1 MDKNFKPLKN
11 NPNIFM
17 DTSKK
22 QADLELTNELARRN
36 EFESESVASMEVNAG
51 VFSSICVICDSDI
64 HAGSIGSNAIRE
76 EMKVNFI
83 KNTANAYSILNGDMF
98 NSIIK
103 AEENIHDDK
112 FGTNRQIERAIH
124 LYEDIK
130 DKIVCVIDGNH
141 DGACGKRWTT
151 STLSPC
157 KHFADALGLPSI
169 EFGVNV
175 KFNLPTSDFK
185 RENQYINIYFSH
197 ATGKSSGDA
206 KSVDITFE
214 NAMTFLS
221 EKGITPDVV
230 FGGHFHSNS
239 NGSFPVN
246 IMEYDEYGK
255 CIGVK
260 RKDII
265 TVSESTL
272 QEVARYAQSC
282 GYPKADSNVY
292 LNNIRLVKNPY
303 YTNAS
308 KDKQPEYVVELTRFP
323 MFKNGKNEYTEQAL
337 MYMRKYQEPTWLEDL
352 VEKEYAKLSTTKAI
366 SKLANENKNFISKQ
380 FLSDDNE
387 DIVVNE

>member
-1 MDKNFKPLKN
+1 MDNNYKPLKN
-11 NPNIFM
+11 NSNIYM

-22 QADLELTNELARRN
+22 EADLKLTQELARRN
-36 EFESESVASMEVNAG
+36 EFESESVANMEVNTG
-51 VFSSICVICDSDI
+51 VFSSICIICDSDI

-124 LYEDIK
+124 LYKDIK
-130 DKIVCVIDGNH
+130 NKIVCVIDGNH
-141 DGACGKRWTT
+141 DGAYGKRWTV

-157 KHFADALGLPSI
+157 KHFADALELPSV
-169 EFGVNV
+169 EFGVNI
-175 KFNLPTSDFK
+175 KFNMPTSDFK
-185 RENQYINIYFSH
+185 RENKSINIYFAH
-197 ATGKSSGDA
+197 MAGKTAGEA

-214 NAMTFLS
+214 QAMIRMAETG
-221 EKGITPDVV
+221 KVPDVI

-239 NGSFPVN
+239 NGSFPIN
-246 IMEYDEYGK
+246 LMQYDEFGK
-255 CIGVK
+255 CIGVQ

-272 QEVARYAQSC
+272 QEVARYAQAS
-282 GYPKADSNVY
+282 GYPEADSNVY

-303 YTNAS
+303 YTTSS
-308 KDKQPEYVVELTRFP
+308 KDRQPEYVVELTRFP
-323 MFKNGKNEYTEQAL
+323 MFKTGKNEYTEQAL

-352 VEKEYAKLSTTKAI
+352 VEKQYAKLSTAKAI
-366 SKLANENKNFISKQ
+366 NMLEQENKRLQSKD
-380 FLSDDNE
+380 FLTEE
-387 DIVVNE
+387 DVESE

>member
-1 MDKNFKPLKN
+1 MDNNYKPLKN
-11 NPNIFM
+11 NPNILM

-22 QADLELTNELARRN
+22 EADLKLTQELARRN
-36 EFESESVASMEVNAG
+36 EFESESVANMEVNVG
-51 VFSSICVICDSDI
+51 VFSSICVLCDSDI
-64 HAGSIGSNAIRE
+64 HSGAIGSNAIRE

-83 KNTANAYSILNGDMF
+83 KNTANAYSIMNGDTF
-98 NSIIK
+98 NCIIK

-112 FGTNRQIERAIH
+112 FGTNRQVERAIH
-124 LYEDIK
+124 LYEDVK

-141 DGACGKRWTT
+141 DGAYGKRWTS

-157 KHFADALGLPSI
+157 KHFADALGLPSV

-185 RENQYINIYFSH
+185 RENKSINIYFSH
-197 ATGKSSGDA
+197 ATGKTSGEA

-214 NAMTFLS
+214 KAMINMA
-221 EKGITPDVV
+221 EKGFAPDVI

-239 NGSFPVN
+239 NGSFPISV
-246 IMEYDEYGK
+246 MQYDENGK
-255 CIGVK
+255 CIGMQ

-282 GYPKADSNVY
+282 GYPPADSNVY

-303 YTNAS
+303 FTSAS
-308 KDKQPEYVVELTRFP
+308 KEKQPEYIVELTRFP

-337 MYMRKYQEPTWLEDL
+337 MYMRKYQEPTWLNDL
-352 VEKEYAKLSTTKAI
+352 VEKDYAGLSTRKAVD
-366 SKLANENKNFISKQ
+366 KLKNEHKK
-380 FLSDDNE
+380 FLAGDFVKENIFE
-387 DIVVNE
+387 EN